1 LPPVWSGTL
10 TFGLVAI
17 PVQVVSAV
25 RSHKIRFHQIHRAD
39 HGRVRNRKTCE
50 LEMGDN
56 APALEPEEIGRAWET
71 PDHRLV
77 PVTDEELDQMPLPTA
92 RTVEISGFV
101 DLSQIPGEQFG
112 TPYFLTPQSAAA
124 NKPYALMRE
133 ALARAGKGAVGKLAM
148 RGSGETLAVVH
159 PQGQVLVLQKLH
171 WPDELRSADDARPRG
186 DVELSEEEIS
196 AALAFISAS
205 GELDMSQMRDDY
217 AAAMQELIEA
227 KAKHEAPP
235 RPAEPERPEGGVV
248 DLMSALQASAD
259 QARGRRSHGEAE
271 VHQMGE
277 RKPRKKATKKAP
289 AKKATKRGGGKRAG

>member
-25 RSHKIRFHQIHRAD
+25 RSHKIRFHQIHLAD

-50 LEMGDN
+50 LEMDDS
-56 APALEPEEIGRAWET
+56 APALEQEEIGRAWET

-77 PVTDEELDQMPLPTA
+77 PVTDDELDQMPLPTA

-101 DLSQIPGEQFG
+101 DLAQIPGEQFG

-124 NKPYALMRE
+124 NKPYVLMRE
-133 ALARAGKGAVGKLAM
+133 ALARAGKGAIGKLAM

-159 PQGQVLVLQKLH
+159 PQGPVLVLQKLH

-186 DVELSEEEIS
+186 DVELSDEEID
-196 AALAFISAS
+196 AALAYISAS
-205 GELDMSQMRDDY
+205 GDLDMAQMRDEY
-217 AAAMQELIEA
+217 AAAVQELIDA
-227 KAKHEAPP
+227 KAKHKAPP
-235 RPAEPERPEGGVV
+235 RPEEPARPEGGVV
-248 DLMSALQASAD
+248 DLMAALQKSAD
-259 QARGRRSHGEAE
+259 QARDRRSDSEAD

-277 RKPRKKATKKAP
+277 RKPRKKAAKKAP
-289 AKKATKRGGGKRAG
+289 AKKAAKKKASKK